1 MEILTTTIYKSRDGF
16 YEFKTQKECEEYEKM
31 LDNIKYFRVAYH
43 PSLNK
48 DGHYER
54 MWYFGV
60 NLKDMQEAYNVVFGY
75 MLHSMDMYN
84 YMNPYKGTFIPYFV
98 IHECSRE
105 QFFNA
110 TEDENTNKTALIDEN
125 IKNSYLP
132 FPEIGYEHV
141 FDFFNRCND
150 DYGRLF

>member
-1 MEILTTTIYKSRDGF
+1 MEILTTTIYKSKDGF

-31 LDNIKYFRVAYH
+31 LDNIKYYRVAYH
-43 PSLNK
+43 PNLKK

-60 NLKDMQEAYNVVFGY
+60 NIKDMQEAYNVVFGY
-75 MLHSMDMYN
+75 MLYAMDMFN
-84 YMNPYKGTFIPYFV
+84 YMNPYLDTFVPYFV

-110 TEDENTNKTALIDEN
+110 EEDANTNKTALVDEN
-125 IKNSYLP
+125 MKDSKLP
-132 FPEIGYEHV
+132 FPEIDYEKV

-150 DYGRLF
+150 DYGTLL